1 MFLRIT
7 LNLHQIPRGFCQ
19 FVQLE
24 QGLKIFLN
32 RSNTDNNNV
41 KNIVFEVIFDIEYFT
56 NAVEHLIIQNYNQLK
71 SL

>member
-1 MFLRIT
+1 MFLRTI

-19 FVQLE
+19 FVQLQ
-24 QGLKIFLN
+24 QGLKIFFN

-41 KNIVFEVIFDIEYFT
+41 KNIMFEEIFDIEYYT
-56 NAVEHLIIQNYNQLK
+56 TDVEHLIIQNSNQLK